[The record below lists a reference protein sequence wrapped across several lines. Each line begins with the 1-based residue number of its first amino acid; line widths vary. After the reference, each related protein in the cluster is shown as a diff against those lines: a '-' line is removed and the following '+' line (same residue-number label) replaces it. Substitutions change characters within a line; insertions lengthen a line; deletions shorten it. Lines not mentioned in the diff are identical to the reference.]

1 MEITYDYY
9 RIFYYVAM
17 YKSFSKAAK
26 ALMSNQ
32 PNVTHFM
39 NNLENQLGCKLFV
52 RSNRGVT
59 LTAEGQ
65 KLYQH
70 VSIAYQHIHTAEME
84 LANEQSMESGSITIS
99 ASEIA
104 LHLLLLPI
112 LGKFHKKYP
121 GIRLRILNHST
132 PQAIQAV
139 REGVVDFAVVT
150 TPLKAKKPL
159 KSISLMEFQEIVV
172 GNDTFADIQEAI
184 CLEEIAKN
192 PLICLGKRSTT
203 YEFYSK
209 FFLEHNLVLEPDTEV
224 ETIDQVLPMIM
235 NGLGIGFLPEP
246 FARNVINEK
255 KVYEIPMIE
264 TIPKREICLVENHKF
279 PPSIAAET
287 LKKMLM

>member
-112 LGKFHKKYP
+112 LGKFHKKYQ
-121 GIRLRILNHST
+121 GIRLRIKSFDSAGDTSSERRRSRFCGGDNTIESKK
-132 PQAIQAV
+132 
-139 REGVVDFAVVT
+139 T
-150 TPLKAKKPL
+150 TEINFTDG
-159 KSISLMEFQEIVV
+159 IS
-172 GNDTFADIQEAI
+172 GNCCWE
-184 CLEEIAKN
+184 
-192 PLICLGKRSTT
+192 
-203 YEFYSK
+203 
-209 FFLEHNLVLEPDTEV
+209 
-224 ETIDQVLPMIM
+224 
-235 NGLGIGFLPEP
+235 
-246 FARNVINEK
+246 
-255 KVYEIPMIE
+255 
-264 TIPKREICLVENHKF
+264 
-279 PPSIAAET
+279 
-287 LKKMLM
+287 

>member
-9 RIFYYVAM
+9 RIFYYVAT

-32 PNVTHFM
+32 PNITHFM

-59 LTAEGQ
+59 LTPEGQ

-70 VSIAYQHIHTAEME
+70 ISVAYQHIHTAEME
-84 LANEQSMESGSITIS
+84 LVNEQSMESGSITIS

-112 LGKFHKKYP
+112 LGKFHKRYA
-121 GIRLRILNHST
+121 GIRLRIFNHST

-139 REGVVDFAVVT
+139 REGVADFAVVT

-159 KSISLMEFQEIVV
+159 KSTPLMEFQEIIV
-172 GNDTFADIQEAI
+172 GDEEFAQMERPIHLAEVI
-184 CLEEIAKN
+184 EN
-192 PLICLGKRSTT
+192 PLICLGRESTT
-203 YEFYSK
+203 YEFYSR

-255 KVYEIPMIE
+255 KVYEIPIIE
-264 TIPKREICLVENHKF
+264 TIPKREICLVENHNF
-279 PPSIAAET
+279 PPSIAAEM

>member
-1 MEITYDYY
+1 
-9 RIFYYVAM
+9 
-17 YKSFSKAAK
+17 
-26 ALMSNQ
+26 
-32 PNVTHFM
+32 
-39 NNLENQLGCKLFV
+39 
-52 RSNRGVT
+52 
-59 LTAEGQ
+59 
-65 KLYQH
+65 
-70 VSIAYQHIHTAEME
+70 ME

-172 GNDTFADIQEAI
+172 GNETFADIQEAN

-192 PLICLGKRSTT
+192 PLICLGKQSTT

-224 ETIDQVLPMIM
+224 ETIDQEMCI
-235 NGLGIGFLPEP
+235 
-246 FARNVINEK
+246 RD
-255 KVYEIPMIE
+255 
-264 TIPKREICLVENHKF
+264 
-279 PPSIAAET
+279 SIKHA
-287 LKKMLM
+287 

>member
-1 MEITYDYY
+1 MKKGWKRFWIICGTLFGVGVILVLIAAVLGASKTSVTESNVGQMI
-9 RIFYYVAM
+9 RKHIF
-17 YKSFSKAAK
+17 
-26 ALMSNQ
+26 
-32 PNVTHFM
+32 
-39 NNLENQLGCKLFV
+39 
-52 RSNRGVT
+52 SNRTYTVDDNSPV
-59 LTAEGQ
+59 Q
-65 KLYQH
+65 
-70 VSIAYQHIHTAEME
+70 
-84 LANEQSMESGSITIS
+84 
-99 ASEIA
+99 ASETQ
-104 LHLLLLPI
+104 
-112 LGKFHKKYP
+112 KYQ

-172 GNDTFADIQEAI
+172 GNETFADIQEAI

-192 PLICLGKRSTT
+192 PLICLGKQSTT

-246 FARNVINEK
+246 FARNAINEK

-264 TIPKREICLVENHKF
+264 TIPKREICLVENHNF